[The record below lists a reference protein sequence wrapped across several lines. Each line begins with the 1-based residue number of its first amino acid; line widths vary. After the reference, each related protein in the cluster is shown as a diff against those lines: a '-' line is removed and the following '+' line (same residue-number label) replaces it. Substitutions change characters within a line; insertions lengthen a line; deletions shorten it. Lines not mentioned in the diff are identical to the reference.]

1 MNAKSSPERGR
12 INRETAQNSGFTEIK
27 LIARSDQDR
36 LEIEKMKYDQLVRFI
51 HQQPANAELAP
62 PVRKAVLE
70 ALGLKGSPCM
80 PPLMVP

>member
-12 INRETAQNSGFTEIK
+12 INREIAQNSGFTEIK

-51 HQQPANAELAP
+51 QQQPANAELAP
-62 PVRKAVLE
+62 PVRNALVE
-70 ALGLKGSPCM
+70 ALGLKGSP
-80 PPLMVP
+80 L

>member
-12 INRETAQNSGFTEIK
+12 LNREIAQKSGITEIK

-51 HQQPANAELAP
+51 QQQPENAEL
-62 PVRKAVLE
+62 
-70 ALGLKGSPCM
+70 SPRYAK
-80 PPLMVP
+80 PSRRPWH